1 MNNKVK
7 TVLVIAI
14 LAVVAG
20 GGFFGYNKYKTN
32 KNEKAQT
39 EAKENEQQEEKTY
52 TKEELDEMDKNGQL
66 KTVEATDTENTADG
80 VVAFFYQ
87 KFMEQWDVPEDKVD
101 EANKQLQEDIKNG
114 IISEDCCDDK
124 ITATRV
130 KSFGIKQVDVDQND
144 SSIYNIWYIGT
155 YTEKDATT
163 GETVTKDVPLHGEN
177 PYSLGRVKIKEDG
190 SYQLL
195 ATCII
200 AKE

>member
-1 MNNKVK
+1 
-7 TVLVIAI
+7 
-14 LAVVAG
+14 
-20 GGFFGYNKYKTN
+20 
-32 KNEKAQT
+32 
-39 EAKENEQQEEKTY
+39 
-52 TKEELDEMDKNGQL
+52 
-66 KTVEATDTENTADG
+66 TVEATDTENTADG